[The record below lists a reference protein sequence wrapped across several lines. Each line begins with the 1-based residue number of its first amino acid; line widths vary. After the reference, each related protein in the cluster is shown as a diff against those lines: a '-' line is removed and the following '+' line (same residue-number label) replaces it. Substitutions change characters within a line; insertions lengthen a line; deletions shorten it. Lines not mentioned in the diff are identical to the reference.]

1 MSRYIIK
8 VNGDEVGQSD
18 SLPILSGNV
27 EERSES
33 RRVYYKYKGVTGNGK
48 PYLVGPLYISEGYLT
63 QPDID
68 DTAAMNCLVFC
79 LLGSATSFSK
89 EAMEDRARNMY
100 NYFIRTGYMKLPFES
115 QAYDYRGYSGNYTR
129 ITENKVSNE
138 YSFTFRNEYY
148 GSTALISYYPDT
160 DSFSKYDDL
169 VYALQ
174 VHSGNGIPA
183 PTIYPDRIV
192 IPSSTENSKKKFAIS
207 VNDSG
212 EITATEVKK

>member
-1 MSRYIIK
+1 MSRYTIK

-33 RRVYYKYKGVTGNGK
+33 RRVYYKYKGVTGNDK
-48 PYLVGPLYISEGYLT
+48 PYLVGPLYISKGYLT

-68 DTAAMNCLVFC
+68 DTAAMNSLAFF
-79 LLGSATSFSK
+79 LLGSANGSSI
-89 EAMEDRARNMY
+89 ESMESRARNMY

-115 QAYDYRGYSGNYTR
+115 QAYDYRGNYTL

-138 YSFTFRNEYY
+138 YRFTFRNDYY
-148 GSTALISYYPDT
+148 GSTASLSYYPDT
-160 DSFSKYDDL
+160 DSFGKYDSLTYNLSVVSKND
-169 VYALQ
+169 
-174 VHSGNGIPA
+174 IPA
-183 PTIYPDRIV
+183 PTIYPNRIV
-192 IPSSTENSKKKFAIS
+192 IPSSTENSKKKFTIS

-212 EITATEVKK
+212 EITATEVTK

>member
-33 RRVYYKYKGVTGNGK
+33 RRVYYKYKGTTGNDK
-48 PYLVGPLYISEGYLT
+48 PYLVGPLYISKGYLT

-68 DTAAMNCLVFC
+68 DTAAMNSLVFF
-79 LLGSATSFSK
+79 LLGSANGSSI
-89 EAMEDRARNMY
+89 ESMESRARNMY

-115 QAYDYRGYSGNYTR
+115 QAYDYRGNYTL

-138 YSFTFRNEYY
+138 YRFTFRNDYY
-148 GSTALISYYPDT
+148 GSTALLSYYPDT
-160 DSFSKYDDL
+160 DSFGKYDSLTYNLSVVSKND
-169 VYALQ
+169 
-174 VHSGNGIPA
+174 IPA

-192 IPSSTENSKKKFAIS
+192 IPSSTENSKKKFTIS

-212 EITATEVKK
+212 EITATEVTK

>member
-33 RRVYYKYKGVTGNGK
+33 RRVYYKYKGMTGDDK
-48 PYLVGPLYISEGYLT
+48 PYLVGPLYISKGYLT

-68 DTAAMNCLVFC
+68 DIAAMNSLVFF
-79 LLGSATSFSK
+79 LLGSANGSSI
-89 EAMEDRARNMY
+89 ESMESRARNMY

-115 QAYDYRGYSGNYTR
+115 QAYDYRGNYTL

-138 YSFTFRNEYY
+138 YHFTFRNDYY
-148 GSTALISYYPDT
+148 GSTALLSYYPDT
-160 DSFSKYDDL
+160 DSFGKYDSLTYNLSVVSKND
-169 VYALQ
+169 
-174 VHSGNGIPA
+174 IPA
-183 PTIYPDRIV
+183 PTIYPNRIV
-192 IPSSTENSKKKFAIS
+192 IPSSTKNSKKKFAIS

-212 EITATEVKK
+212 EITATEVTK

>member
-33 RRVYYKYKGVTGNGK
+33 RRVYYKYKGITGNDK
-48 PYLVGPLYISEGYLT
+48 PYLVGPLYISKGYLM

-68 DTAAMNCLVFC
+68 DIAAMNSLVFF
-79 LLGSATSFSK
+79 LLGSANGSSI
-89 EAMEDRARNMY
+89 ESMESRARNMY

-115 QAYDYRGYSGNYTR
+115 QAYDYRGNYTL

-138 YSFTFRNEYY
+138 YCFTFRNDYY
-148 GSTALISYYPDT
+148 GSTALLSYYPDT
-160 DSFSKYDDL
+160 DSFGKYDSLTYNLSVVSKND
-169 VYALQ
+169 
-174 VHSGNGIPA
+174 IPA
-183 PTIYPDRIV
+183 PTIYPNRIV
-192 IPSSTENSKKKFAIS
+192 IPSSTKNSKKKFTIS

-212 EITATEVKK
+212 EITATEVTK

>member
-33 RRVYYKYKGVTGNGK
+33 RRVYYKYKGIIGDEK
-48 PYLVGPLYISEGYLT
+48 PDLVGPLYILQGYLM

-68 DTAAMNCLVFC
+68 DTNAMNNLVLI
-79 LLGSATSFSK
+79 LLGNNGYSNINVAQKT
-89 EAMEDRARNMY
+89 ARDIY
-100 NYFIRTGYMKLPFES
+100 NFIIKKGYMKLPFES
-115 QAYDYRGYSGNYTR
+115 QAYDYRGNYTL

-138 YSFTFRNEYY
+138 YRFTFRNDYY

-160 DSFSKYDDL
+160 DSFGEYDSLTYNLSVVSKN
-169 VYALQ
+169 
-174 VHSGNGIPA
+174 SIPA
-183 PTIYPDRIV
+183 PTTYPNRIV

-212 EITATEVKK
+212 EITATEVTK

>member
-68 DTAAMNCLVFC
+68 DTAAMNCLVFF

-115 QAYDYRGYSGNYTR
+115 QAYDYRGNYTL

-138 YSFTFRNEYY
+138 YRFTFRNDYY
-148 GSTALISYYPDT
+148 GSTALLSYYPDT
-160 DSFSKYDDL
+160 DSFGEYDYL
-169 VYALQ
+169 NYALQ
-174 VHSGNGIPA
+174 VSSKNGIPA

-212 EITATEVKK
+212 EITATEVTK

>member
-33 RRVYYKYKGVTGNGK
+33 HRVYYKYKGITGNDK
-48 PYLVGPLYISEGYLT
+48 PYLVGPLYISKGYLT

-68 DTAAMNCLVFC
+68 DTAAMNSLVFF
-79 LLGSATSFSK
+79 LLGSANGSSI
-89 EAMEDRARNMY
+89 ESMESRARNMY

-115 QAYDYRGYSGNYTR
+115 QAYDYRGNYTL

-138 YSFTFRNEYY
+138 YRFTFRNDYY
-148 GSTALISYYPDT
+148 GSTALLSYYPDT
-160 DSFSKYDDL
+160 DSFGKYDSLTYNLSVVSEND
-169 VYALQ
+169 
-174 VHSGNGIPA
+174 IPA
-183 PTIYPDRIV
+183 PTIYPNRIV

-212 EITATEVKK
+212 EITATEVTK

>member
-33 RRVYYKYKGVTGNGK
+33 RRVYYKYKGITGNDK
-48 PYLVGPLYISEGYLT
+48 PYLVGPLYIFKGYLT

-68 DTAAMNCLVFC
+68 DIAAMNFLVFF
-79 LLGSATSFSK
+79 LLGSANGSSI
-89 EAMEDRARNMY
+89 ESMESRARNMY

-115 QAYDYRGYSGNYTR
+115 QAYDYRGNYTL

-138 YSFTFRNEYY
+138 YRFTFRNDYY
-148 GSTALISYYPDT
+148 GSTALLSYYPDT
-160 DSFSKYDDL
+160 DSFGKYDSLTYNLSVVSKND
-169 VYALQ
+169 
-174 VHSGNGIPA
+174 IPA
-183 PTIYPDRIV
+183 PTIYPNRIV
-192 IPSSTENSKKKFAIS
+192 IPSSTENSKKKFTIS
-207 VNDSG
+207 VNDAG
-212 EITATEVKK
+212 EITATEVTK

>member
-33 RRVYYKYKGVTGNGK
+33 RRVYYKYKGITGNDK
-48 PYLVGPLYISEGYLT
+48 PYLVGPLYISKGYLT

-68 DTAAMNCLVFC
+68 DTAAMNSLVFF
-79 LLGSATSFSK
+79 LLGSANGSSI
-89 EAMEDRARNMY
+89 ESMESRARNMY

-115 QAYDYRGYSGNYTR
+115 QAYDYRGNYTL

-138 YSFTFRNEYY
+138 YRFTFRNDYY
-148 GSTALISYYPDT
+148 GSTALLSYYPDT
-160 DSFSKYDDL
+160 DSFGKYDSLTCNLSVVSKND
-169 VYALQ
+169 
-174 VHSGNGIPA
+174 IPA

-212 EITATEVKK
+212 EITATEVTK

>member
-33 RRVYYKYKGVTGNGK
+33 RRVYYKYKGITGNDK
-48 PYLVGPLYISEGYLT
+48 PYLVGPLYIFKGYLT

-68 DTAAMNCLVFC
+68 DIAAMNFLVFF
-79 LLGSATSFSK
+79 LLGSANGSSI
-89 EAMEDRARNMY
+89 ESMESRARNMY

-115 QAYDYRGYSGNYTR
+115 QAYDYRGNYTL

-138 YSFTFRNEYY
+138 YRFTFRNDYY
-148 GSTALISYYPDT
+148 GSTALLSYYPDT
-160 DSFSKYDDL
+160 DSFGKYDSLTYNLSVVSKND
-169 VYALQ
+169 
-174 VHSGNGIPA
+174 IPA
-183 PTIYPDRIV
+183 PTIYPNRIV
-192 IPSSTENSKKKFAIS
+192 IPSSTENSKKKFTIS

-212 EITATEVKK
+212 EITATAVTK

>member
-33 RRVYYKYKGVTGNGK
+33 RRIYYKYKGFTGDDK
-48 PYLVGPLYISEGYLT
+48 PYLVGPLYISKGYLT

-68 DTAAMNCLVFC
+68 DTAAMNSLVFF
-79 LLGSATSFSK
+79 LLGSANGSSI
-89 EAMEDRARNMY
+89 ESMESRARNMY

-115 QAYDYRGYSGNYTR
+115 QAYDYRGNYTL

-138 YSFTFRNEYY
+138 YRFTFRNDYY
-148 GSTALISYYPDT
+148 GSTASISYYPDT
-160 DSFSKYDDL
+160 DSFSEYDSLTYNLSVVSKND
-169 VYALQ
+169 
-174 VHSGNGIPA
+174 IPA
-183 PTIYPDRIV
+183 PTIYPNRIV
-192 IPSSTENSKKKFAIS
+192 IPSSTENSKKKFTIS

-212 EITATEVKK
+212 EITATEVTK

>member
-33 RRVYYKYKGVTGNGK
+33 RRVYYKYKGMTGDDK
-48 PYLVGPLYISEGYLT
+48 PYLVGPLYISKGYLT

-68 DTAAMNCLVFC
+68 DTAAMNSLVFF
-79 LLGSATSFSK
+79 LLGSANGSSI
-89 EAMEDRARNMY
+89 ESMESRARNMY

-115 QAYDYRGYSGNYTR
+115 QAYDYRGNYTL

-138 YSFTFRNEYY
+138 YRFTFRNDYY
-148 GSTALISYYPDT
+148 GSTALLSYYPDT
-160 DSFSKYDDL
+160 DSFGKYDSLTYNLSVVSKND
-169 VYALQ
+169 
-174 VHSGNGIPA
+174 IPA

-212 EITATEVKK
+212 EITATEVTK

>member
-1 MSRYIIK
+1 MSRYTIK

-33 RRVYYKYKGVTGNGK
+33 RRVYYKYKGIAGKNK
-48 PYLVGPLYISEGYLT
+48 PYLVGPLNISKGYLM

-68 DTAAMNCLVFC
+68 DIAAMNLLVFQ
-79 LLGSATSFSK
+79 LLGSAYGSSIEVVEKT
-89 EAMEDRARNMY
+89 ARNIY
-100 NYFIRTGYMKLPFES
+100 NNFIIKGYMKLPFES
-115 QAYDYRGYSGNYTR
+115 YAKDYRGNYTLISKSR
-129 ITENKVSNE
+129 DNNE
-138 YSFTFRNEYY
+138 YYFTFRNDYY
-148 GSTALISYYPDT
+148 GSAASVLYYPDT
-160 DSFSKYDDL
+160 DSFSKQDYLEYGLSVLSRKD
-169 VYALQ
+169 
-174 VHSGNGIPA
+174 IPA

-212 EITATEVKK
+212 EITAIEVTK

>member
-33 RRVYYKYKGVTGNGK
+33 RRVYYKYKGITGNDK
-48 PYLVGPLYISEGYLT
+48 PYLVGPLYISKGYLT

-68 DTAAMNCLVFC
+68 DIAAMNFLVFF
-79 LLGSATSFSK
+79 LLGSANGSSI
-89 EAMEDRARNMY
+89 ESMESRARNMY

-115 QAYDYRGYSGNYTR
+115 QAYDYRGNYTL

-138 YSFTFRNEYY
+138 YRFTFRNDYY
-148 GSTALISYYPDT
+148 GSTALLSYYPDT
-160 DSFSKYDDL
+160 DSFGKYDSLTYNLSVVSKND
-169 VYALQ
+169 
-174 VHSGNGIPA
+174 IPA
-183 PTIYPDRIV
+183 PTIYPNRIV
-192 IPSSTENSKKKFAIS
+192 IPSSTENSKKKFTIS

-212 EITATEVKK
+212 EITATEVTK

>member
-1 MSRYIIK
+1 MSRYTIK

-33 RRVYYKYKGVTGNGK
+33 RRVYYKYKGMTGDDK
-48 PYLVGPLYISEGYLT
+48 PYLVGPLYISKGYLT

-68 DTAAMNCLVFC
+68 NTAAMNCLVFF
-79 LLGSATSFSK
+79 LLGSANGSSI
-89 EAMEDRARNMY
+89 EAMENRARNMY

-115 QAYDYRGYSGNYTR
+115 QAYDYRGNYTL

-138 YSFTFRNEYY
+138 YRFTFRNDYY
-148 GSTALISYYPDT
+148 GSTASLSYYPDT
-160 DSFSKYDDL
+160 DSFSEYDSL
-169 VYALQ
+169 TYSLSV
-174 VHSGNGIPA
+174 VSKNSIPA
-183 PTIYPDRIV
+183 PTIYPNRIV
-192 IPSSTENSKKKFAIS
+192 IPSSTENSKKKFVIS

-212 EITATEVKK
+212 EITATEVTK